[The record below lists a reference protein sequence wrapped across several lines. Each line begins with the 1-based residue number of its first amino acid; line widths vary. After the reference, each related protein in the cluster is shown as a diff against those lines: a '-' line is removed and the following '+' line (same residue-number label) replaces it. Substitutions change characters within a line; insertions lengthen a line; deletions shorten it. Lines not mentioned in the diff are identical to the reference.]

1 MQSRVNQY
9 LCTMKK
15 LCYGLALLAIL
26 GCKTRKVATEST
38 AVHSVARTEAIAH
51 VQSRDTELVKDN
63 TIRRD
68 SSTASATIEADSIVS
83 TPGKVVIYPTKG
95 KPFVYHAS
103 ASGVVANNVITQHS
117 RIVDST
123 GTLRQVVVTDSVH
136 KTRTVDAKGSATVFA
151 YTIPI
156 VIGATLLLAF
166 ICWLIYKKLRP

>member
-1 MQSRVNQY
+1 M
-9 LCTMKK
+9 
-15 LCYGLALLAIL
+15 ALLAIL

-38 AVHSVARTEAIAH
+38 AVHSVAHTEATAH
-51 VQSRDTELVKDN
+51 IQAKDTASVRDN

-68 SSTASATIEADSIVS
+68 SSDTAATIEADSIVS
-83 TPGKVVIYPTKG
+83 THGRVVVYPTKG

-103 ASGVVANNVITQHS
+103 AVSSVLNNVITQHS